1 MFCTNCGG
9 KQTSEALFCQFC
21 GTKLP
26 ISSGGSGPQVS
37 RAEEPDEYYYQ
48 PPPNV
53 QTSPTGNGFGIVGLI
68 LGTLG
73 TVIALYDF
81 GLVASGEF
89 SFVAAEEVWLVFLIS
104 FGGTLFSG
112 VGASKRSGAG
122 VAGLILGLL
131 GIFLSFLLSTISA

>member
-1 MFCTNCGG
+1 MFCTNCGS

-26 ISSGGSGPQVS
+26 VSSGVPISPSPRV
-37 RAEEPDEYYYQ
+37 EEPVYYQ
-48 PPPNV
+48 QPLPVP
-53 QTSPTGNGFGIVGLI
+53 TSSSGNGFGIVGLI
-68 LGTLG
+68 LATLG

-89 SFVAAEEVWLVFLIS
+89 SYVAVEEVGLVFLIS
-104 FGGTLFSG
+104 FVGTVFSG

>member
-1 MFCTNCGG
+1 MFCTNCGS

-26 ISSGGSGPQVS
+26 VSPEGSSTQRPV
-37 RAEEPDEYYYQ
+37 AEEPVYYQ
-48 PPPNV
+48 PPV
-53 QTSPTGNGFGIVGLI
+53 QTTASSSANGFGIVGLI
-68 LGTLG
+68 LSTLG

-89 SFVAAEEVWLVFLIS
+89 SYVAVEEVGLVFLIS
-104 FGGTLFSG
+104 FTGTVFSG

-122 VAGLILGLL
+122 IAGLILGLL

>member
-1 MFCTNCGG
+1 MFCTNCGS

-26 ISSGGSGPQVS
+26 LASGESSPQS
-37 RAEEPDEYYYQ
+37 PRTEEPVYYQ
-48 PPPNV
+48 PPFPAPA
-53 QTSPTGNGFGIVGLI
+53 SSSGNGFGIVGLI
-68 LGTLG
+68 LATLG

-89 SFVAAEEVWLVFLIS
+89 SYVAVEEVGLVFLIS
-104 FGGTLFSG
+104 FAGTVFSG